1 MLKPFLPQLQM
12 TTLTKA
18 LNDASPHTD
27 DVQNDMCNHDVR
39 LRAADALRQLVTIQI
54 KFPHFILQLIID
66 SGHQRDNSL
75 AHRT

>member
-1 MLKPFLPQLQM
+1 M

-18 LNDASPHTD
+18 LNDASRP
-27 DVQNDMCNHDVR
+27 VR

-66 SGHQRDNSL
+66 SGHHINVITVSP
-75 AHRT
+75 TEPEVVGWFVV